1 MFRTK
6 KGRVPVNDFL
16 YRLRSAV
23 ARFMYGRSGVDQL
36 GWAILIAELAC
47 SLLSGLVRVNA
58 LSAALR
64 LASMALTLLLFY
76 RVFSRNVAKRRAENE
91 RFLRWWIPV
100 RTGFRDAR
108 QRRADKAHKYVK
120 CSCGAWCRVPRGV
133 GKVELMCPKCGAK
146 TIVKT

>member
-1 MFRTK
+1 MKNFI
-6 KGRVPVNDFL
+6 
-16 YRLRSAV
+16 YRMYSAA
-23 ARFMYGRSGVDQL
+23 ARFMYGRSGIDQL
-36 GWAILIAELAC
+36 GWALLIAEFVL
-47 SLLSGLVRVNA
+47 SILSGLIRPGLVSMLLRM
-58 LSAALR
+58 LSV
-64 LASMALTLLLFY
+64 ALTVLLFY
-76 RVFSRNVAKRRAENE
+76 RIFSRNVVKRRAENE

-108 QRRADKAHKYVK
+108 ERRADKAHKYVK

>member
-1 MFRTK
+1 M
-6 KGRVPVNDFL
+6 NDFL

-36 GWAILIAELAC
+36 GWAILLTE
-47 SLLSGLVRVNA
+47 VA
-58 LSAALR
+58 LSLFAGFSRVGFLRAALR
-64 LASMALTLLLFY
+64 LASLALTALLFY
-76 RVFSRNVAKRRAENE
+76 RTFSRNVAKRRAENE
-91 RFLRWWIPV
+91 RFLQWWIPV

-108 QRRADKAHKYVK
+108 LRRADKAHRYVK
-120 CSCGAWCRVPRGV
+120 CSCGAWCRVPRGL

>member
-1 MFRTK
+1 MN
-6 KGRVPVNDFL
+6 GFL
-16 YRLRSAV
+16 YRLRCAA

-36 GWAILIAELAC
+36 AWAILIAELVLR
-47 SLLSGLVRVNA
+47 LLSSLAPVRAVG
-58 LSAALR
+58 
-64 LASMALTLLLFY
+64 MALHAASLALTVLLFY
-76 RVFSRNVAKRRAENE
+76 RILSRDVEKRRAENA

-108 QRRADKAHKYVK
+108 ARRADKAHKYVK
-120 CSCGAWCRVPRGV
+120 CSCGTWCRVPRGV

>member
-1 MFRTK
+1 M
-6 KGRVPVNDFL
+6 NNFL
-16 YRLRSAV
+16 YRLRSAA
-23 ARFMYGRSGVDQL
+23 ARFMYGRSGIDQL
-36 GWAILIAELAC
+36 GWALLIAEFVL
-47 SLLSGLVRVNA
+47 SILSGLIRPGLVSLLLRM
-58 LSAALR
+58 LSV
-64 LASMALTLLLFY
+64 ALTVLLFY
-76 RVFSRNVAKRRAENE
+76 RIFSRNVVKRRAENE

-108 QRRADKAHKYVK
+108 ERRADKAHKYVK

>member
-1 MFRTK
+1 M
-6 KGRVPVNDFL
+6 NNFL
-16 YRLRSAV
+16 YRLRNAV
-23 ARFMYGRSGVDQL
+23 ARFMYGRCGVDQL
-36 GWAILIAELAC
+36 GWAMLIAEVTL
-47 SLLSGLVRVNA
+47 SLLSGFVP
-58 LSAALR
+58 SALR
-64 LASMALTLLLFY
+64 TALHLAATVLWVLLLY
-76 RVFSRNVAKRRAENE
+76 RTFSRNIEKRRAENE

-108 QRRADKAHKYVK
+108 SRRADKAHKYVK

>member
-1 MFRTK
+1 M
-6 KGRVPVNDFL
+6 NNFL

-36 GWAILIAELAC
+36 GWAMLIAELAL
-47 SLLSGLVRVNA
+47 SLLSGLIRVSAVSA
-58 LSAALR
+58 LLR
-64 LASMALTLLLFY
+64 LLSVILTVLLFY
-76 RVFSRNVAKRRAENE
+76 RALSRDVAKRRAENE

-108 QRRADKAHKYVK
+108 FRRADKAHKYVK
-120 CSCGAWCRVPRGV
+120 CSCGTWCRVPRGV